1 MKEYYSIGEV
11 SKIIDVTIK
20 ALRYYHK
27 VGILIPKYIDEET
40 GYRYYSIDQFV
51 HIDIIKGCRTLG
63 TSILELQD
71 IFKDPNTEKL
81 LKFLEIKK
89 KEAEEKIKLMNEII
103 SNINILSESIKISKE
118 IVDNDEIVI
127 KHFNKRCIVFAPFK
141 SSKELEELIYYSKLD
156 KIIKENN
163 MEITL
168 ERGIIYDISSRGE
181 IKSQFAFVGLKD
193 EVEEEQNIRV
203 LPEGDYLTLVYNKE
217 NQLKCRENLMKYIE
231 KNNINTNELIE
242 VELYHDLFNTD
253 NYSCQI
259 QIYIDKNHIHPN
271 YF

>member
-11 SKIIDVTIK
+11 SKIKDVTIK

-168 ERGIIYDISSRGE
+168 ERGIIYDISSIGE
-181 IKSQFAFVGLKD
+181 IKSKFAFVGLKD

-217 NQLKCRENLMKYIE
+217 NQLKCRENLMKYIK
-231 KNNINTNELIE
+231 KN
-242 VELYHDLFNTD
+242 
-253 NYSCQI
+253 C
-259 QIYIDKNHIHPN
+259 P
-271 YF
+271 

>member
-11 SKIIDVTIK
+11 SKIKDVTIK

-71 IFKDPNTEKL
+71 IFKNPNTEKL

-141 SSKELEELIYYSKLD
+141 SSKELEELIYYSKL
-156 KIIKENN
+156 K
-163 MEITL
+163 
-168 ERGIIYDISSRGE
+168 
-181 IKSQFAFVGLKD
+181 
-193 EVEEEQNIRV
+193 
-203 LPEGDYLTLVYNKE
+203 
-217 NQLKCRENLMKYIE
+217 
-231 KNNINTNELIE
+231 
-242 VELYHDLFNTD
+242 
-253 NYSCQI
+253 
-259 QIYIDKNHIHPN
+259 
-271 YF
+271 